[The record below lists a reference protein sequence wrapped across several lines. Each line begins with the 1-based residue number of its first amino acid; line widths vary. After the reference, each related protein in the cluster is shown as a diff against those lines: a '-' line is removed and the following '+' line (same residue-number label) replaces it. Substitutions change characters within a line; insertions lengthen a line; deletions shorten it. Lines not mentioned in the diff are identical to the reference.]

1 MTVNRER
8 KMRTV
13 IGSYLDFD
21 GVSLKDARKE
31 IDRLFKKYGDTAR
44 INKEPRF
51 DEGWDLVVNYT
62 IPETDDQMA
71 VRIAKEEAREQEL
84 LRREQAQFERLKT
97 KFA

>member
-8 KMRTV
+8 KMMTV

-31 IDRLFKKYGDTAR
+31 IDRAIKKYGDTAC

-71 VRIAKEEAREQEL
+71 VRIAKEEAREQ
-84 LRREQAQFERLKT
+84 AQFERWKV
-97 KFA
+97 KFS